1 MKSMIERKNVRAM
14 RRAIPMPAIRTALTG
29 VSGVV
34 RFHEPMRLHTSFR
47 IGGPADAYFEPADEA
62 DLCRVMAQAR
72 KAKVQVFVM
81 GGTNLLVRD
90 GGIRGIVVR
99 LTKLDRIME
108 PAGGRLYVEGGV
120 GMPRLLQYALQ
131 QKLAGLEFA
140 AGIPGTLAGS
150 VVMNAGTKLGEMR
163 EVVQSVRVVTPSGA
177 VREIPASDVGF
188 AYRQT
193 RLPRGVVVGAWLRLR
208 VDRIAGADAV
218 VKEALRHRKATQ
230 PLALPNA
237 GCVFKNPGGD
247 PAGLLIEAAGL
258 KGAEIGDAQVS
269 TRHANFIVNRRHATA
284 QEVLSLIRTV
294 GRTVEQRTGVT
305 LQLEVKIVGEG

>member
-1 MKSMIERKNVRAM
+1 MQ
-14 RRAIPMPAIRTALTG
+14 AIRTALAG

-47 IGGPADAYFEPADEA
+47 IGGPADAYVEPADEA

-72 KAKVQVFVM
+72 TAKVPVFVL

-99 LTKLDRIME
+99 LTRLDRITE
-108 PAGGRLYVEGGV
+108 HESGRLYVEGGV
-120 GMPRLLQYALQ
+120 GMPRLLTYALRHQ
-131 QKLAGLEFA
+131 LAGLEFA

-150 VVMNAGTKLGEMR
+150 VVMNAGTRAGEMR
-163 EVVQSVRVVTPSGA
+163 DVVERVRMVTPAGE
-177 VREIPASDVGF
+177 VREVPAEDVGF

-193 RLPRGVVVGAWLRLR
+193 RLPRGIVAGAWLRLR
-208 VDRIAGADAV
+208 VGRTAGSEAV
-218 VKEALRHRKATQ
+218 VKEALRRRKETQ

-237 GCVFKNPGGD
+237 GCVFKNPGGE

-258 KGAEIGDAQVS
+258 KGAQVGGAQVS
-269 TRHANFIVNRRHATA
+269 TLHANFIVNRSRATA
-284 QEVLSLIRTV
+284 RDVLSLIRKV
-294 GRTVEQRTGVT
+294 GRAVEQHAGVT
-305 LQLEVKIVGEG
+305 LQLEVKIVGRA

>member
-1 MKSMIERKNVRAM
+1 MKNIIAM
-14 RRAIPMPAIRTALTG
+14 RSAIPMNAIRAALAG
-29 VSGVV
+29 VQGAV
-34 RFHEPMRLHTSFR
+34 RFHEPLRLHTSFR
-47 IGGPADAYFEPADEA
+47 IGGPADAYLEPDDEA
-62 DLCRVMAQAR
+62 ALCRVMAQAR
-72 KAKVQVFVM
+72 IAKVPVFVL

-99 LTKLDRIME
+99 LTRLDRIQE
-108 PAGGRLYVEGGV
+108 HESGRLYVEGGV

-150 VVMNAGTKLGEMR
+150 VVMNAGTRLGEMR
-163 EVVQSVRVVTPSGA
+163 DVVEQVRLVTPAGVVQEV
-177 VREIPASDVGF
+177 PAADVGF

-193 RLPRGVVVGAWLRLR
+193 RLPRGIVVGAWLRLR
-208 VDRIAGADAV
+208 VDRTAGAGAV
-218 VKEALRHRKATQ
+218 VKEALRRRKETQ

-258 KGAEIGDAQVS
+258 KGAQIGDAQVS
-269 TRHANFIVNRRHATA
+269 TLHANFIVNRGHATA
-284 QEVLSLIRTV
+284 RDVLSLIRKV
-294 GRTVEQRTGVT
+294 GRTIEQRVGVT
-305 LQLEVKIVGEG
+305 LQLEVRIVGQA